1 MLLVVILTKSFLVK
15 AKVLKA
21 LSNVKTFKESVFLI
35 LLTIQLFFR
44 KTLRINTIKS
54 PIPIKAKEKV
64 SKKDN
69 PIIKVLILE
78 EIFWTISEEL
88 DGLCIENYIAILLLK
103 R

>member
-1 MLLVVILTKSFLVK
+1 MTAKGL
-15 AKVLKA
+15 KVL
-21 LSNVKTFKESVFLI
+21 SHVKTFKESVFLI
-35 LLTIQLFFR
+35 ILAIQPFFR
-44 KTLRINTIKS
+44 KKLRINTIKS

-88 DGLCIENYIAILLLK
+88 DGLCLSLIHI
-103 R
+103 

>member
-1 MLLVVILTKSFLVK
+1 MK
-15 AKVLKA
+15 AKVLKV
-21 LSNVKTFKESVFLI
+21 LGHVKTFNDSIFLI
-35 LLTIQLFFR
+35 ILVIQLFFR
-44 KTLRINTIKS
+44 KKLRINTIKS

-88 DGLCIENYIAILLLK
+88 DGLCIVK
-103 R
+103 

>member
-1 MLLVVILTKSFLVK
+1 MKV
-15 AKVLKA
+15 KVLKVIGH
-21 LSNVKTFKESVFLI
+21 VKTFKKGVLVIIFL
-35 LLTIQLFFR
+35 IQLFFR
-44 KTLRINTIKS
+44 KKLRINTMKS

-88 DGLCIENYIAILLLK
+88 DGLCIEK
-103 R
+103 

>member
-1 MLLVVILTKSFLVK
+1 MSSNIDKIIPGDSKSTKRPKSCKDIQRKCF
-15 AKVLKA
+15 
-21 LSNVKTFKESVFLI
+21 FLI
-35 LLTIQLFFR
+35 ILAIQLFFTI
-44 KTLRINTIKS
+44 KLRINTIKS

-88 DGLCIENYIAILLLK
+88 DGLCTEK
-103 R
+103 

>member
-1 MLLVVILTKSFLVK
+1 MK
-15 AKVLKA
+15 AKVLKV
-21 LSNVKTFKESVFLI
+21 LGHEKTFKESV
-35 LLTIQLFFR
+35 LLMIFPIQLFFR
-44 KTLRINTIKS
+44 KKLRINTIKR

-88 DGLCIENYIAILLLK
+88 DGLCTEK
-103 R
+103 

>member
-1 MLLVVILTKSFLVK
+1 MK
-15 AKVLKA
+15 AKELKVQGH
-21 LSNVKTFKESVFLI
+21 VKTFKESNYLI
-35 LLTIQLFFR
+35 IFAIQFFFR
-44 KTLRINTIKS
+44 KKLRINTIKS

-88 DGLCIENYIAILLLK
+88 DGLCIEK
-103 R
+103 

>member
-1 MLLVVILTKSFLVK
+1 MK
-15 AKVLKA
+15 AKVLKV
-21 LSNVKTFKESVFLI
+21 LGHVKTFKESVFFI
-35 LLTIQLFFR
+35 IFTIQIFFTI
-44 KTLRINTIKS
+44 KLRINTIKR

-88 DGLCIENYIAILLLK
+88 DGLCTEK
-103 R
+103 